1 MNTDNKIKIN
11 IKTEKKTPTKDKIS
25 LFNIFGIEKKDY
37 EKLKNSETTECEEI
51 VENYL
56 KINTKNQFDVY
67 NSNESNKKLNEII
80 NYIDELLEEKN
91 QIESISQLLLEK
103 LFPKCQNK
111 SFLISKLISKK
122 IIKSKKI
129 NRKIIEEKIKYFFDK
144 RIEIRYS
151 KKLMLNRDTINNL
164 GYILCYSFSKF
175 EDFKIYE
182 TKDLS
187 KFVKESKK
195 YDAINDFYKY
205 CNENGISPIDNSLLD
220 FLEGK
225 NNNYLLPGEFIFLIN
240 IFDCINILEIDMNI
254 NIDKFDENFY
264 DDFYLFIITHLNIY
278 YLAVL
283 TNHFKMDF
291 NNEQFQKDIY
301 DYYSNELKPVYN
313 KNYRYIKKNIN
324 ILENNI
330 FKKRWDFE
338 TDYIFLNKN
347 KRFSKE
353 EESIIRK
360 EIKKTNKENK
370 SVNQKP
376 FDGRLSY
383 SRPLQKREFID
394 LIGSN
399 KKRKESI
406 FTKTITNSSRA
417 QTETFPEFDVYEIN
431 RNNTFPEKTDKKKIR
446 DKYEEMVDKNKNI
459 LDLIYIVSLGIIRLK
474 NLKNLDIIMTDF
486 YYKEFINHFG
496 QLYSSSK
503 PPSGINHFHLLNR
516 FIKKMQG
523 LQVFNIEFNSLDY
536 LTFYRV
542 LSLLK
547 KNEELY
553 SLKFSFFSSFISYSP
568 QYLYKLYVQNM
579 DKKEINN
586 NGIISPESFLLQEF
600 LPFFIENL
608 EVLFELIRTKINKLE
623 ILSFN
628 FDIPEI
634 ITINQRYLIG
644 ILKFILNILFL
655 VYTPKTKIKKLII
668 LSPKTILDSRSML
681 HIEHFIKNI
690 DIGKKNKTIK
700 EFSIQLQFFRINNIK
715 SLISHNLIILKIG
728 EVDIYTLNEL
738 TKYICSYNFFKKSSL
753 KSLTIGILNFIT
765 QFSKEV
771 EYLLNELFSLK
782 IKTLKE
788 LKISSNINI
797 KKEKNFYKILEN
809 NWISNCILS
818 LNEKSK
824 LAWKQQEIDER
835 IKQIMENKNK
845 KKKAEKPLNKKLLYL
860 IHNELEEEL
869 LTANELAARNKKK
882 ITNTDCEVVWY
893 IKYLLIFK
901 YSKMKNI
908 KINYYEMKNI
918 IFHILKFLYFTKT
931 ANIKDEIN

>member
-56 KINTKNQFDVY
+56 KINTKNQFDEY

-122 IIKSKKI
+122 IIRSKKI

-187 KFVKESKK
+187 KYVKESKK

>member
-56 KINTKNQFDVY
+56 KINTKNQFDEY

-187 KFVKESKK
+187 KYVKESKK